1 MSSNK
6 TIFPKTFL
14 EHHNSISDEE
24 RLKLELA
31 GYLMK
36 LSLSNPEN
44 TIFKGDD

>member
-1 MSSNK
+1 MSSK
-6 TIFPKTFL
+6 TTIFPKAFL

-24 RLKLELA
+24 RLKLELP

-36 LSLSNPEN
+36 ISLNNPET